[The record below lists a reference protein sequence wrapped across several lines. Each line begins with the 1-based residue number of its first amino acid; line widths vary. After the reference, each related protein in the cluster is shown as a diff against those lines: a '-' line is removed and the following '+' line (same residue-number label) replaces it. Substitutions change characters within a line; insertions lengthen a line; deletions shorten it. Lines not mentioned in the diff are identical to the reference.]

1 MLSSTASSR
10 SAEALKIASVPS
22 TISETTKKIG
32 ARLRTLTTRP
42 CLRMTAGFQ
51 SPYSKYW
58 RKSLRKLPRGV

>member
-1 MLSSTASSR
+1 MLSSTASST

-22 TISETTKKIG
+22 TISESTKKIG

-51 SPYSKYW
+51 SPYSKY
-58 RKSLRKLPRGV
+58 